1 MSTEEPKESADT
13 TNPDD
18 LPMINKVYNS
28 TKEMAS
34 TYFTLPSF
42 TRAKRNQEQ
51 LRKSNPQVPVL
62 KDDDEKF
69 LEQQIASSTLPDD
82 VPKTKI
88 TDDGKEKPA
97 TPSDLK
103 ADAVVV
109 PDTQTGDKEAS
120 SPKTSKKDFGL
131 PSQEEAEAATKNWD
145 AAFEKSQKSGDA
157 SSSAEKRTWASYLI
171 PGSKKD
177 SKTAGEASAV
187 ASDEKANEDSGSKT
201 PQRTWAEYA
210 NSYVPSNLP
219 SMPTLP
225 STLTFKKSSKSDPD
239 AHASPVLKEDGTI
252 DDAATAEKQEREIT
266 ILLDNMNMS
275 TLNNR
280 VFALSTETQKI
291 YDRFAEVLKD
301 TINGV
306 PTAYDDMDKLMRDAG
321 PTIEK
326 QYKAMPPFVQSL
338 VKTLPAKLST
348 ALAPEVLSS
357 IVAEKPG
364 ADLKAADKSKAGASA
379 KGGKS
384 AKGKSKRSVPGL
396 KNLITQQGAVA
407 GILRNVVTFLRVRF
421 PLLASG
427 TNVVMSLAVFIL
439 MFVFYYCH
447 KRGKEVRLEKEMAA
461 STASVEA
468 DGVAD
473 EEDSFTAEDDDDDD
487 VSDEVDADD
496 EKWQARLEQS
506 EPAQVPLPTPKAIDD
521 SKSGEVEKL

>member
-1 MSTEEPKESADT
+1 MSTDKPVEPVSTADE
-13 TNPDD
+13 DD

-42 TRAKRNQEQ
+42 LKAKRNQEE

-69 LEQQIASSTLPDD
+69 LEQQIASSALPDD

-88 TDDGKEKPA
+88 TDDGEEKPA
-97 TPSDLK
+97 APSDLK
-103 ADAVVV
+103 GDAVVV
-109 PDTQTGDKEAS
+109 PDTQPQGKENAAS
-120 SPKTSKKDFGL
+120 NEISSAGKSAPPPKSSKKDFGL

-157 SSSAEKRTWASYLI
+157 STSAEKRTWASYLI

-177 SKTAGEASAV
+177 GKTTDDANTAAGDKK
-187 ASDEKANEDSGSKT
+187 ASDDSESKM

-210 NSYVPSNLP
+210 HSYVPSNLP
-219 SMPTLP
+219 SLPTLP
-225 STLTFKKSSKSDPD
+225 SSIHFKKSSKSDPD
-239 AHASPVLKEDGTI
+239 AQASPVLKEDGTI
-252 DDAATAEKQEREIT
+252 DDVATAEKQEREIT

-291 YDRFAEVLKD
+291 YDRFAQVLKD

-306 PTAYDDMDKLMRDAG
+306 PTAYDDMEKLMREAG

-326 QYKAMPPFVQSL
+326 QYNAMPPFVQSL

-348 ALAPEVLSS
+348 ALAPEVVSS

-364 ADLKAADKSKAGASA
+364 ADLKSADKSKAGASA

-384 AKGKSKRSVPGL
+384 VKAKSKRRVPGL
-396 KNLITQQGAVA
+396 KSLVTQQGAVA

-427 TNVVMSLAVFIL
+427 TNVVMSLAVFSK
-439 MFVFYYCH
+439 FH
-447 KRGKEVRLEKEMAA
+447 
-461 STASVEA
+461 
-468 DGVAD
+468 
-473 EEDSFTAEDDDDDD
+473 
-487 VSDEVDADD
+487 
-496 EKWQARLEQS
+496 
-506 EPAQVPLPTPKAIDD
+506 PLPNKSKARWR
-521 SKSGEVEKL
+521 VTY

>member
-1 MSTEEPKESADT
+1 VAITEA
-13 TNPDD
+13 DD

-42 TRAKRNQEQ
+42 TRAKRNQEE

-69 LEQQIASSTLPDD
+69 LEQQIASSTLPGD
-82 VPKTKI
+82 VSKTKI
-88 TDDGKEKPA
+88 TDDGEEKPA
-97 TPSDLK
+97 APSDLRG
-103 ADAVVV
+103 DAVVV
-109 PDTQTGDKEAS
+109 PDTHPEDKKNVGSDETSTASKPAS
-120 SPKTSKKDFGL
+120 SPKTNKKDFGL

-145 AAFEKSQKSGDA
+145 AAFENSQKSGDA
-157 SSSAEKRTWASYLI
+157 SASSEKRTWASYLI

-177 SKTAGEASAV
+177 SKTAGEANA
-187 ASDEKANEDSGSKT
+187 AAGGEKASEESGSKT

-219 SMPTLP
+219 SLPTLP
-225 STLTFKKSSKSDPD
+225 STLHFKKSSKSDPD
-239 AHASPVLKEDGTI
+239 AHASPVLKEDGTV

-280 VFALSTETQKI
+280 VFALSSETQKI

-306 PTAYDDMDKLMRDAG
+306 PTAYDDMEKLMREAG

-326 QYKAMPPFVQSL
+326 QYNAMPPFVQTL

-348 ALAPEVLSS
+348 ALAPEMLSS

-364 ADLKAADKSKAGASA
+364 ADLKAADKSKASASA

-384 AKGKSKRSVPGL
+384 SKAKSKRRVPGL
-396 KNLITQQGAVA
+396 KNLVTQQGAVA

-427 TNVVMSLAVFIL
+427 TNVVMSLAVFSESHPL
-439 MFVFYYCH
+439 ANTS
-447 KRGKEVRLEKEMAA
+447 KA
-461 STASVEA
+461 SRRVTY
-468 DGVAD
+468 
-473 EEDSFTAEDDDDDD
+473 
-487 VSDEVDADD
+487 
-496 EKWQARLEQS
+496 
-506 EPAQVPLPTPKAIDD
+506 
-521 SKSGEVEKL
+521 

>member
-1 MSTEEPKESADT
+1 MSAEKLEEPVAT
-13 TNPDD
+13 TEADD

-42 TRAKRNQEQ
+42 TRAKRNQEE

-88 TDDGKEKPA
+88 TDDGEEKPA
-97 TPSDLK
+97 APSDLRG
-103 ADAVVV
+103 DAVVV
-109 PDTQTGDKEAS
+109 PDTHPEGQKKADFGETSTARKLAS
-120 SPKTSKKDFGL
+120 SPKTSKKDLGL

-145 AAFEKSQKSGDA
+145 AAFKNSQKSGDV
-157 SSSAEKRTWASYLI
+157 STSAEKRTWASYLI

-177 SKTAGEASAV
+177 SKTGGEANA
-187 ASDEKANEDSGSKT
+187 AAGDEKASEDSGSKT

-219 SMPTLP
+219 SLPTLP
-225 STLTFKKSSKSDPD
+225 STLHFKKSSKSDPD
-239 AHASPVLKEDGTI
+239 AHASPVLKEDGTV

-306 PTAYDDMDKLMRDAG
+306 PTAYDDMEKLMREAG

-326 QYKAMPPFVQSL
+326 QYNAMPPFVQSL

-348 ALAPEVLSS
+348 ALAPEVVSS
-357 IVAEKPG
+357 IIAEKPG
-364 ADLKAADKSKAGASA
+364 ADLKAADKSKAGTSA

-384 AKGKSKRSVPGL
+384 AKAKSKRRVPGL
-396 KNLITQQGAVA
+396 KNLVTQQGAVA

-427 TNVVMSLAVFIL
+427 TNVVMSLAVFSEL
-439 MFVFYYCH
+439 H
-447 KRGKEVRLEKEMAA
+447 PLANTSKARRK
-461 STASVEA
+461 
-468 DGVAD
+468 
-473 EEDSFTAEDDDDDD
+473 
-487 VSDEVDADD
+487 SD
-496 EKWQARLEQS
+496 L
-506 EPAQVPLPTPKAIDD
+506 LTPY
-521 SKSGEVEKL
+521 LL